1 MSGRSMAVSVIVRL
15 KDMFSSGI
23 GGLINRLRS
32 LSNMGGR
39 LNSLGS
45 SIAKFGREVGVLGGA
60 LAALSFAA
68 PLQSAAAFD
77 SQLRDI
83 AITAGKTGAAVELSI
98 AEQAKRYQKLALD
111 VGQRSRDLAAGGQL
125 LVAAGMEQGLIDRLM
140 PTIGRISTAANA
152 AVADVS
158 QTAFALNDALKI
170 NPDQMELALAKL
182 VTAGKLGRF
191 EFKNMAGE
199 FPELTQQ
206 MAALGVTGME
216 AVESLGAALQIAMKG
231 TSDPKTAANNLRNFL
246 SKMASPEAK
255 KNFADMGVDIAKVM
269 QDATAKGINPMEA
282 VVEKINRL
290 TGVSRKE
297 VDGIIR
303 KAKAGGANDAEALD
317 QVRQRIE
324 QVTRGTKIGEL
335 FQDQQVIGFLLPMLA
350 NLEKYQELK
359 GEINRST
366 LKIVD
371 DDFASRMAGLE
382 KKLERFS
389 EIGDQAMRRV
399 GLAFATNLPWM
410 TQALET
416 VLAGVAWVDQTFPGA
431 IDSFLSLA
439 GGALLLAGG
448 LGVLGPVFSI
458 LGAGFGIITAA
469 LGVLGGVIAAIFSP
483 IGILVA
489 LLVGAAAII
498 VIHWSTFAPFF
509 TQLWDGIKQ
518 TFNGVVQ
525 FFSGLFSGDFAGMKA
540 GFEATMNG
548 LSTAASA
555 AWDII
560 KNVFSMAITGL
571 DQLITSNLPAGW
583 VQVWEQVKASCSQF
597 IGGLAAWAGNAVE
610 AVKQGWSGLVG
621 FFTELWAQIRAPFD
635 AFIAYVTAGIAKIQ
649 GTIEGVKSFFGMGGS
664 PAANPAAAGG
674 TGAPAGPLNPD
685 AGAKG
690 FTPISPVG
698 GSKGF
703 VPTALGAQ
711 KEQTV
716 GGKIVVEAAPG
727 TTIKNVQSDNPAV
740 PITPNRGMVVGRV

>member
-1 MSGRSMAVSVIVRL
+1 MNGRSMAVSVVVRL

-39 LNSLGS
+39 LKALGS
-45 SIAKFGREVGVLGGA
+45 SIGKFGREVGVLGGA

-83 AITAGKTGAAVELSI
+83 AITAGRTGAAVELSI
-98 AEQAKRYQKLALD
+98 AEQAKRYQKLALE

-170 NPDQMELALAKL
+170 KPDQMELALAKL

-231 TSDPKTAANNLRNFL
+231 TSDPKAAANNLKNFL

-350 NLEKYQELK
+350 NLEKYQDLK

-366 LKIVD
+366 LKVVD

-382 KKLERFS
+382 KKLERFA

-410 TQALET
+410 MQTLEA
-416 VLAGVAWVDQTFPGA
+416 VLAGVAWVDQNFPGA
-431 IDSFLSLA
+431 IDGFLSLA

-458 LGAGFGIITAA
+458 LGAGFGIITSA

-498 VIHWSTFAPFF
+498 ITNWSTFAPFF

-518 TFNGVVQ
+518 TFSGVVQ
-525 FFSGLFSGDFAGMKA
+525 FFSSLFSGDFAGMKA

-560 KNVFSMAITGL
+560 KNVFSIAVTGL
-571 DQLITSNLPAGW
+571 DNLITNNLPAGW
-583 VQVWEQVKASCSQF
+583 VQVWEQVKASCSEF
-597 IGGLAAWAGNAVE
+597 IGWLTAWAGSAVE

-621 FFTELWAQIRAPFD
+621 FFTELWTQIRAPFD
-635 AFIAYVTAGIAKIQ
+635 AFIAYVTEGIAKIQ
-649 GTIEGVKSFFGMGGS
+649 GTIDGVKSFFGMGGS
-664 PAANPAAAGG
+664 PAANPPAAGA
-674 TGAPAGPLNPD
+674 GAPAGPITPGGENN
-685 AGAKG
+685 G
-690 FTPISPVG
+690 FKPISPVG

-703 VPTALGAQ
+703 VPTALGA

-716 GGKIVVEAAPG
+716 GGKITVEAAPG